1 MHTHNKEHKHH
12 TRDITPSNM
21 IFAIIICDSV
31 VAPSS
36 LSYCTVPSISQLSL
50 SPLSLSVSLCYPI
63 LPPPPSP
70 LPSEV
75 DENKRVVRIVL
86 LNTTYTHESYT

>member
-50 SPLSLSVSLCYPI
+50 SLSLSLSLCLCLSLSLSVTRF
-63 LPPPPSP
+63 SP
-70 LPSEV
+70 LPPIPYLPKST
-75 DENKRVVRIVL
+75 RIR
-86 LNTTYTHESYT
+86 ESYESSF